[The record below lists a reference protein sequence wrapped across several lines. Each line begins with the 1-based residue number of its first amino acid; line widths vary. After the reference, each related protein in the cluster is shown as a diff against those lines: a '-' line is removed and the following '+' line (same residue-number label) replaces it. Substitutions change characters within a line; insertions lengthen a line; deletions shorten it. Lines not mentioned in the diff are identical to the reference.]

1 MYPSKKFLVAQYMH
15 SFASYPPSPQGSF
28 TLHPPYNPTDQNFFD
43 TFVYSPN
50 EADPYLSD
58 PLPSDW
64 AHYQPTYVQ
73 NFGVTD
79 TEYPFLS
86 TMHYPEPSMRYPEL
100 SMHHPEFN
108 VHHPVLPLYSPCPLA
123 AQFVPLLPDP
133 SAAIPAQFVPLLPDP
148 SAADNQALPY
158 NPDQLT
164 VCDLSAILNFSECYP
179 EFFTNTEYCEEVY
192 VPQPAVASDVIESF
206 VGNAPSQ
213 VQQAPPHPS
222 PHARTRTPPTV
233 RGNAFVPSDSYV
245 QIFSPFLRDH

>member
-1 MYPSKKFLVAQYMH
+1 
-15 SFASYPPSPQGSF
+15 
-28 TLHPPYNPTDQNFFD
+28 
-43 TFVYSPN
+43 
-50 EADPYLSD
+50 
-58 PLPSDW
+58 
-64 AHYQPTYVQ
+64 
-73 NFGVTD
+73 
-79 TEYPFLS
+79 
-86 TMHYPEPSMRYPEL
+86 MRYPEL

-108 VHHPVLPLYSPCPLA
+108 VPHPVLPLYSPCPLA

-164 VCDLSAILNFSECYP
+164 VCDLSAIPNFSECYP

-233 RGNAFVPSDSYV
+233 RGSAFVPSDSYV
-245 QIFSPFLRDH
+245 QNFTLFFVAINFNSDRDILSSHEKKRLYVECLEHYVQCKCCFYIRCYIN